1 MSQPKY
7 LNELKT
13 SFPSLSENERLARLL
28 AGSFFSSLDPLADE
42 ISDIKTALSEAVTN
56 CIVHAYKN
64 HIGRIELTFRILPE
78 RRIYIKIKDRGCGI
92 ENIKQAMQPL
102 FTTSGDEERAGL
114 GFAVMESFTDEVI
127 VRSKPDRGTTVI
139 LKKKLCA
146 KETKNGR

>member
-13 SFPSLSENERLARLL
+13 SFPSLSENERLARLI

-64 HIGRIELTFRILPE
+64 HIGRIELTLRILPE
-78 RRIYIKIKDRGCGI
+78 RNIYIKIKDRGCGI
-92 ENIKQAMQPL
+92 ENIGQAMQPL
-102 FTTSGDEERAGL
+102 FTTSSDEERAGL
-114 GFAVMESFTDEVI
+114 GFAVMESFTDEVV

-146 KETKNGR
+146 KENSNGR